1 MFMSKEENLFSSPKE
16 KAQETIV
23 LDDKFSYMRILKS
36 LTLEKREAL
45 NLEVFELQNFLI
57 CNKEK

>member
-1 MFMSKEENLFSSPKE
+1 MSKEENLFSSPKE
-16 KAQETIV
+16 KAQEAIV